1 MLYRE
6 GKPFVVRRVTVRAGR
21 MCYTI
26 TPRCRPDVR
35 HDGDGDGGYL
45 ETLAIPMGKVGMQML
60 WDTAETPEETTIHL
74 QGTKEA
80 YELPLAS
87 MQKAAIRQ
95 FCIDC
100 ERAEIVY
107 QPAFLCYHD
116 YCAKEK

>member
-1 MLYRE
+1 
-6 GKPFVVRRVTVRAGR
+6 
-21 MCYTI
+21 
-26 TPRCRPDVR
+26 
-35 HDGDGDGGYL
+35 
-45 ETLAIPMGKVGMQML
+45 ML

-107 QPAFLCYHD
+107 QPAFLCYRD